1 SDHEQLIT
9 RTKDLF
15 DNATPSGNSL
25 AAWALVRLAKL
36 TGRESYS
43 ASVES
48 TLRTGLAVLDRSP
61 TAAAQ
66 LLLAI
71 DIYLGATSEIVIVD
85 APTVANTRE
94 ILGELHRRFLPN
106 KVVALRANPQSGT
119 ELLEPLFTGKQP
131 LGTEP
136 TL

>member
-43 ASVES
+43 ASVAS
-48 TLRTGLAVLDRSP
+48 TMATGLAVLDRSP

-71 DIYLGATSEIVIVD
+71 DMYLGPTSEIVIVAD
-85 APTVANTRE
+85 PTAAHTKE
-94 ILGELHRRFLPN
+94 ILVDLHR
-106 KVVALRANPQSGT
+106 
-119 ELLEPLFTGKQP
+119 
-131 LGTEP
+131 
-136 TL
+136 